1 MIDTVNYFKII
12 SFDIMQFLLK
22 FIYGLIRDI
31 TFENVYLFFDVN
43 INFFFSNKKYW
54 KIKPNVRFDVKF
66 TGYVASAINIVS
78 SDLCVCPSQRIKK
91 SLLFYQYTQ
100 VNSYQL

>member
-43 INFFFSNKKYW
+43 INFFFSNKKCW

-66 TGYVASAINIVS
+66 TGYVASAIIIVS
-78 SDLCVCPSQRIKK
+78 SDLCVCPYKELRNPYFFI
-91 SLLFYQYTQ
+91 
-100 VNSYQL
+100 NIHR